1 MDAVLRQVEQLP
13 ALLAVS
19 RSAQVR
25 DWDCLTLDRALE
37 WARYFQHLHHR
48 FRARPQLRE
57 ALGRR
62 LRRSQPLPLL
72 GFPALGRCPQLLGLA
87 LLENRA
93 LPPAACRCLLR
104 GLLQPPGEG
113 SGCDPRGLALLA
125 RRKAAAR
132 LLALVPGPEGQLQ
145 AEARLLPG
153 RLREQGQ
160 EAEAR
165 LREQG
170 QEAEAQLLPGR
181 LREEGQEA
189 EARLLPGRLRE
200 QGQEAEARL
209 LPGRLREQGQEAE
222 ARLREQGQEAEARLR
237 EQGQEAEARLREQG
251 QEAEARLLP
260 GRLREQGQEAEARL
274 LLGRLREEG
283 QEAAEA
289 AGQLPWLRAALE
301 QLPQPRACGVVA
313 AALALLPQG
322 CGTEQAGDTDR
333 AAGSSQGGYQAG
345 AAGDG
350 CAAGLLLSW
359 LLGDQERFSAFCLCL
374 PSSQLAF
381 LAGHYS
387 QLSRSYLDLLTSWGS
402 RLVYDPLQGR
412 WVKSCLDKAELSWEE
427 LRERFICLCQGPA
440 LLREQTQAALELLRT
455 RDGDFK
461 VRGLSVWTDLLMEV
475 GY

>member
-104 GLLQPPGEG
+104 SLLQPPGGG
-113 SGCDPRGLALLA
+113 SGRDPRGLALLA
-125 RRKAAAR
+125 RRKAAAC
-132 LLALVPGPEGQLQ
+132 LLALAPGPQGQLQ
-145 AEARLLPG
+145 
-153 RLREQGQ
+153 
-160 EAEAR
+160 
-165 LREQG
+165 
-170 QEAEAQLLPGR
+170 
-181 LREEGQEA
+181 
-189 EARLLPGRLRE
+189 
-200 QGQEAEARL
+200 
-209 LPGRLREQGQEAE
+209 
-222 ARLREQGQEAEARLR
+222 
-237 EQGQEAEARLREQG
+237 
-251 QEAEARLLP
+251 
-260 GRLREQGQEAEARL
+260 AEARL

-283 QEAAEA
+283 QEAEAQLLPGRLQEEGQEAEAPGRLRDEAAEA
-289 AGQLPWLRAALE
+289 AGQPRWLRGALE

-313 AALALLPQG
+313 AALALLAQG
-322 CGTEQAGDTDR
+322 CDTEQTGDTDR
-333 AAGSSQGGYQAG
+333 AASSSQGGYQAG

-359 LLGDQERFSAFCLCL
+359 LLGNQERFSAFCLCL

-412 WVKSCLDKAELSWEE
+412 WVKSYLEKAELSWEE

-455 RDGDFK
+455 RDGDFQD
-461 VRGLSVWTDLLMEV
+461 RGLSVWTDLLMEV
-475 GY
+475 GH